1 MSENR
6 PDRPDRVGTYFKQGA
21 RALAIVTVSGIIYN
35 AGLAAGPYLEGLM
48 VQCLLDV
55 TAGAATLQD
64 MVALAVIY
72 LLAIALVQGMRAV
85 KRFYVRR
92 FANDT
97 ARSMRGTLYNNIVH
111 TPRAELHDASTGALM
126 TKAVSDVD
134 AAVEGMRKVTTEIFD
149 TGVAMVAYLG
159 LLLSLDWRLALLSCL
174 FTPPAYWL
182 AAYLKTRVYHANQ
195 LSRASAGR
203 LNDATMDQVDN
214 ALLYRRYGLAENR
227 RAGYEAHLDD
237 YERCATRAGIWESVM
252 MPIYQAVSM
261 IGVVL
266 IVWLGAKNV
275 MGTGWTSWDI
285 ASFTAFLSC
294 FARFATKASHC
305 AKLFNAV
312 QKAQVSWGRIKPLL
326 KPRIE
331 WSEETSLDLSSPK
344 GLVLDG
350 AGVSYG
356 DTGSDGSAG
365 SGGDAGSDGS
375 ANPGGTTGSAANSRH
390 AGESGAEGR
399 ATGAAGAA
407 FALHGV
413 DLVAQPG
420 QIVGVTGPVAG
431 GKSTFGKM
439 FLCEQPYSG
448 SIRLGTSELSDLS
461 AYELSQTVG
470 YLGHDPEL
478 LSDTVRANVCLGEDV
493 DVEAALRLVRLDREV
508 AAMPEG
514 LDTLVGAGGVRLSG
528 GQQAR
533 LALARTLARKRALY
547 VLDDPF
553 SAVDPTT
560 ERQIMASLR
569 AQASASVVV
578 LISHRLA
585 LFPKLDQVIWVENG
599 TAQVSTHEGLMQS
612 CPAYRTFYTK
622 QAGEVAHDDKQ

>member
-1 MSENR
+1 MAEYR
-6 PDRPDRVGTYFKQGA
+6 PDRIVTYFRNGA

-48 VQCLLDV
+48 VQCLLDIM
-55 TAGAATLQD
+55 TGSAGVRD
-64 MVALAVIY
+64 MVVLAAVY
-72 LLAIALVQGMRAV
+72 LLAIVLVQGMRAV

-111 TPRAELHDASTGALM
+111 TPRGELHNASTGALM

-134 AAVEGMRKVTTEIFD
+134 AAVEGMRKVTTEVFD
-149 TGVAMVAYLG
+149 TGVAMVAYLV
-159 LLLSLDWRLALLSCL
+159 LLLTLDWRLALLSCL

-182 AAYLKTRVYHANQ
+182 AGYLKTRVYQANQ
-195 LSRASAGR
+195 LSKASAGR

-214 ALLYRRYGLAENR
+214 AVLYRRYGLAAAR
-227 RAGYEAHLDD
+227 RQDYEGHLDD

-261 IGVVL
+261 IGVIL
-266 IVWLGAKNV
+266 IVWLGARNV
-275 MGTGWTSWDI
+275 AGTGWAAWDI

-312 QKAQVSWGRIKPLL
+312 QKAQVSWARIKPLL
-326 KPRIE
+326 KPRVE
-331 WSEETSLDLSSPK
+331 WSEETSLDLGSPK
-344 GLVLDG
+344 ELVLVDAGLAYPDG
-350 AGVSYG
+350 AGSS
-356 DTGSDGSAG
+356 T
-365 SGGDAGSDGS
+365 DAGSS
-375 ANPGGTTGSAANSRH
+375 NS
-390 AGESGAEGR
+390 
-399 ATGAAGAA
+399 AA
-407 FALHGV
+407 FALQGV
-413 DLVAQPG
+413 SLTAEPG

-431 GKSTFGKM
+431 GKSTLGRM
-439 FLCEQPYSG
+439 FLCEHPYEG
-448 SIRLGTSELSDLS
+448 SVRVGDSELSELS

-478 LSDTVRANVCLGEDV
+478 LSDTVRVNVCLGESGV
-493 DVEAALRLVRLDREV
+493 DVEAALRLVRLDEEV
-508 AAMPEG
+508 AAMPDG

-533 LALARTLARKRALY
+533 LALARTLARRRALY

-553 SAVDPTT
+553 SAVDPAT
-560 ERQIMASLR
+560 EHEIMAGLR
-569 AQASASVVV
+569 ERTRDGVVV
-578 LISHRLA
+578 LISHRLT
-585 LFPKLDQVIWVENG
+585 LFPELDQVAWVEDG
-599 TAQVSTHEGLMQS
+599 RARVSTHEGLMRD
-612 CPAYRTFYTK
+612 CPAYRDFYTK
-622 QAGEVAHDDKQ
+622 QTGEGAYDDQR

>member
-21 RALAIVTVSGIIYN
+21 RALAVVTVSGVIYN
-35 AGLAAGPYLEGLM
+35 VGLAAGPYLEGLM
-48 VQCLLDV
+48 VQCLLDIAAG
-55 TAGAATLQD
+55 TAKAQD
-64 MVALAVIY
+64 MAALAALY
-72 LLAIALVQGMRAV
+72 LLIIVLVQGMRAV

-111 TPRAELHDASTGALM
+111 TPRGQLHGESAGALM

-134 AAVEGMRKVTTEIFD
+134 AAVEGMRKVTTEVFD
-149 TGVAMVAYLG
+149 TGVAMAAYLG
-159 LLLSLDWRLALLSCL
+159 LLLTLDWRLALLSCL
-174 FTPPAYWL
+174 FTPCAYWL
-182 AAYLKTRVYHANQ
+182 AAYLKTRVYQANQ

-227 RAGYEAHLDD
+227 RAEYEARLDD
-237 YERCATRAGIWESVM
+237 YERTSTRAGIWESVM

-261 IGVVL
+261 IGVILV
-266 IVWLGAKNV
+266 VWLGAKNV
-275 MGTGWTSWDI
+275 MGTGWTAWDV

-294 FARFATKASHC
+294 FARFAAKASHC

-312 QKAQVSWGRIKPLL
+312 QKAQVSWARIKSLL
-326 KPRIE
+326 RQRVE
-331 WSEETSLDLSSPK
+331 WGEDTALDLASPK

-356 DTGSDGSAG
+356 DTRSDGDAGPGGGAG
-365 SGGDAGSDGS
+365 SGAS
-375 ANPGGTTGSAANSRH
+375 SRRT
-390 AGESGAEGR
+390 GESGAEGQ
-399 ATGAAGAA
+399 AAGAA
-407 FALHGV
+407 ANAVFALHGV
-413 DLVAQPG
+413 NLVAQPD

-439 FLCEQPYSG
+439 FLCERPYEG
-448 SIRLGTSELSDLS
+448 GIRLGASELSDLS

-478 LSDTVRANVCLGEDV
+478 LSDTVRANVALGQDV
-493 DVEAALRLVRLDREV
+493 DVEGALRLVRLDREV
-508 AAMPEG
+508 AAMPDG

-533 LALARTLARKRALY
+533 LALARTLARRRALY

-553 SAVDPTT
+553 SAVDPAT
-560 ERQIMASLR
+560 ERQIMAGLR
-569 AQASASVVV
+569 EKACASVVV

-585 LFPKLDQVIWVENG
+585 LFPELDQVVWVEGG
-599 TAQVSTHEGLMQS
+599 TALASTHGALMQN
-612 CPAYRTFYTK
+612 CPAYRDFYTR
-622 QAGEVAHDDKQ
+622 QAGEATHDGKR